1 MKINFYNES
10 QFSSPGLTDNANKK
24 SFIFWMKYLVQ

>member
-10 QFSSPGLTDNANKK
+10 QFSSPGLTDDANKK
-24 SFIFWMKYLVQ
+24 SVFWMEDLVQ